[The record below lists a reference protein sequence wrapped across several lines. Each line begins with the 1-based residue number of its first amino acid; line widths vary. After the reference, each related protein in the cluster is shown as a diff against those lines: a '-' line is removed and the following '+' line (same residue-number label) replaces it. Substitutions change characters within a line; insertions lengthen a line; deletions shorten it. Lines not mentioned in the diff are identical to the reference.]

1 LSTHTHTHTKLAVA
15 CSSVIYKRCTTCK

>member
-1 LSTHTHTHTKLAVA
+1 LSTHTHTKLAVA